1 TSKRLKKIVDY
12 INEELDTEII
22 IVENYDNS
30 NVNDISIEFKL
41 EYTSNIKFV
50 KMLEMS
56 KYAIHLGFYPYPE
69 KIHLKH
75 IIIDNLEDIN
85 YIDDSIF
92 LNSSINSVIF
102 YQYGNEENI
111 STRNI
116 VFPMILNQEIL
127 ENSSDIVFIDL
138 PRDKLK
144 DEIVN
149 FIRQGKINKNDI
161 HINDIG
167 RYRKSLNLNTLF
179 IKNKNIYVDFKHEIN
194 ISKNIASTIFE
205 MLNNLKQGEIILNY
219 SNEIYVHF
227 HLCKI
232 LAHENKV
239 DKFVTYLTNNKLPNL
254 NNIAEAKFSRWI
266 GFIEPDGKF
275 LYDSLNNKTYEV
287 NDIVFEIFEYLT
299 KGREELLEER
309 IDMSLI
315 EDVKGMLS

>member
-1 TSKRLKKIVDY
+1 MDYNIGFLKIFNYKEVLETELFTETEKNHIKKTLRNTSIEFIEYDFNSSTLSDLMDYLEFSDYDFLYFIINKTSKRLKKIVDY

-41 EYTSNIKFV
+41 EYTSNIKFE

-116 VFPMILNQEIL
+116 FFPMILNQEIL
-127 ENSSDIVFIDL
+127 ENSSVIVFINL
-138 PRDKLK
+138 SREKFK
-144 DEIVN
+144 YEIEN
-149 FIRQGKINKNDI
+149 FIRHGKINKYEI
-161 HINDIG
+161 HINDI
-167 RYRKSLNLNTLF
+167 RCYRKSLNLNILF
-179 IKNKNIYVDFKHEIN
+179 
-194 ISKNIASTIFE
+194 
-205 MLNNLKQGEIILNY
+205 
-219 SNEIYVHF
+219 
-227 HLCKI
+227 
-232 LAHENKV
+232 
-239 DKFVTYLTNNKLPNL
+239 
-254 NNIAEAKFSRWI
+254 
-266 GFIEPDGKF
+266 
-275 LYDSLNNKTYEV
+275 
-287 NDIVFEIFEYLT
+287 
-299 KGREELLEER
+299 
-309 IDMSLI
+309 
-315 EDVKGMLS
+315 